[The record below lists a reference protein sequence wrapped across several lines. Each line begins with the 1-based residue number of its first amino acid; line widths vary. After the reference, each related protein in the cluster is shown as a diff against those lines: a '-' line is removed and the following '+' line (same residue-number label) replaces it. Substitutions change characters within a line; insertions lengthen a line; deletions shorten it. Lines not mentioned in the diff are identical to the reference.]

1 MTKEEAMKLA
11 LDWYD
16 SGHEDREEFQA
27 MIENLLAT
35 PAQDPVAWVPCLYPG
50 HYITL
55 TKPPESWKMIPLYT
69 TPPAQP
75 AHVQPV
81 DIATLVEGMEVSIDL
96 STGEHD
102 SGNRLFGSVT
112 LVQENEGSKHGLILL
127 VQEPEANFKTA
138 APPAA
143 AVTWQHIESAPKDGT
158 RILCQDEK
166 GLIDICEW
174 TQDRFTSSDDR
185 TFGGHLAYTNWMPL
199 PHSGL
204 TLPAA
209 QQCKWPTCQSEENQ
223 QALAE
228 QIKQELVTGT
238 AQQEPV
244 FCEYCGGNDEDPQDH
259 CMDCTRP
266 RWEPVTQ
273 KLLNAQHSWLYK
285 DMWIAMKDGSVM
297 TGYYKWMQG
306 RCPDRFIVGD
316 CASLWAFEATHVMPM
331 NKPKHPNEGKSA

>member
-35 PAQDPVAWVPCLYPG
+35 PAQEPVAWEASATKFAMGRQLFLHKPENLAS
-50 HYITL
+50 YIRVRLLIYGDTS
-55 TKPPESWKMIPLYT
+55 PPSQEI
-69 TPPAQP
+69 
-75 AHVQPV
+75 VC
-81 DIATLVEGMEVSIDL
+81 
-96 STGEHD
+96 STGLCQYKPAAPDLQAELEATNKQVEILSD
-102 SGNRLFGSVT
+102 ALAESRQEVAALKA
-112 LVQENEGSKHGLILL
+112 VQES
-127 VQEPEANFKTA
+127 VA
-138 APPAA
+138 
-143 AVTWQHIESAPKDGT
+143 WQHIESAPKDGT
-158 RILCQDEK
+158 RILCQNEK
-166 GLIDICEW
+166 GFVDICEW